1 MINIPKKKKKRLQ
14 LSMNTTG
21 QTFSLTKLAWP
32 IFIEL
37 IFTMLIGNID
47 QYMVSSY
54 SQNAVAAI
62 GNANQILNL
71 LLILFN
77 IVSTSTTILVS
88 QYIGS
93 NNKHKVSIIYTL
105 SIFVNLMFSIFIT
118 FTLLFFTDSIFT
130 FMKVPE
136 VILPDAKSYM
146 IIVGGFIFLQ
156 GLSSAFS
163 AIFRSNKMMKETMLI
178 SMVVNLINVLG
189 NSLLIHGVGPFPV
202 MGVAGAAWA
211 TNISRFIGVVI
222 YIVIFAK
229 KFETKMSFKA
239 LRPFPKLELKKLL
252 GIGLPSGGENV
263 CYSAAMTVILKIVNT
278 FGTFVINTKV
288 YASTFAWFSY
298 LYSSAVGQASQVIIG
313 NYMGAGE
320 VDKVDKQVKITWRN
334 AFLFALAISIMLF
347 LFSDSLFRIF
357 TDNPDVLI
365 LGKKIMFIEI
375 FLGMGKST
383 NIILVR
389 SLQTAGDIK
398 FPTTI
403 GIISMW
409 AIAVGLG
416 YVLGSILGLGLI
428 GVWIAMALDEIIRA
442 IIFAIRWK
450 QGKWRTI
457 RLTED

>member
-1 MINIPKKKKKRLQ
+1 
-14 LSMNTTG
+14 
-21 QTFSLTKLAWP
+21 
-32 IFIEL
+32 
-37 IFTMLIGNID
+37 
-47 QYMVSSY
+47 
-54 SQNAVAAI
+54 
-62 GNANQILNL
+62 
-71 LLILFN
+71 
-77 IVSTSTTILVS
+77 
-88 QYIGS
+88 
-93 NNKHKVSIIYTL
+93 
-105 SIFVNLMFSIFIT
+105 
-118 FTLLFFTDSIFT
+118 
-130 FMKVPE
+130 
-136 VILPDAKSYM
+136 
-146 IIVGGFIFLQ
+146 
-156 GLSSAFS
+156 
-163 AIFRSNKMMKETMLI
+163 
-178 SMVVNLINVLG
+178 
-189 NSLLIHGVGPFPV
+189 
-202 MGVAGAAWA
+202 
-211 TNISRFIGVVI
+211 
-222 YIVIFAK
+222 
-229 KFETKMSFKA
+229 MSFKA